1 MTFCK
6 NVECSTRLRGSRLDL
21 RGHTLVK
28 IMRFKAPVQWD
39 TLRYRLA
46 PGIDV
51 YKVYDVFVMISSFET
66 IAGAPE
72 D

>member
-1 MTFCK
+1 MKFCK

-39 TLRYRLA
+39 TLRLRELNRRQLA
-46 PGIDV
+46 KVID
-51 YKVYDVFVMISSFET
+51 S
-66 IAGAPE
+66 
-72 D
+72 